1 MCSCHETR
9 ATLVSSLQV
18 AGAGAGAAA
27 AAVGEDG
34 EARWRLLQKRV
45 VQHNIRVIAKYYA
58 RIGFARLAQLLSL
71 DEATAEE
78 YLCEVVS
85 SKQVVAKIDRPAA
98 IVVFAAKPDAS
109 RVLNEWAHD
118 VGQLLALVEESCHMI
133 NKEQMLHAIA
143 AE

>member
-1 MCSCHETR
+1 M
-9 ATLVSSLQV
+9 
-18 AGAGAGAAA
+18 
-27 AAVGEDG
+27 VG
-34 EARWRLLQKRV
+34 L
-45 VQHNIRVIAKYYA
+45 H
-58 RIGFARLAQLLSL
+58 LAHSVGRPAPPPQ
-71 DEATAEE
+71 
-78 YLCEVVS
+78 
-85 SKQVVAKIDRPAA
+85 IDRPAS